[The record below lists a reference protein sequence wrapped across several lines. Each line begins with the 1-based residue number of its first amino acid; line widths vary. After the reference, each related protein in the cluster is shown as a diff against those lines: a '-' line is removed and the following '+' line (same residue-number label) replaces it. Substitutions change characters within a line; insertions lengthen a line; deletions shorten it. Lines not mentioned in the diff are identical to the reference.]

1 MLPAGAPVRSILPG
15 VVQVPL
21 RATSCFLLLDRRV
34 TLIDTGLPGSAGRI
48 LSAVAR
54 CRRRNGEIERI
65 VITHYHPDHLGG
77 LAELQRLLPAKA
89 AIHAVEAPIVQSK
102 EGPPPPFASG
112 PLRTLSRPVANR
124 AFRYQPVRIDEP
136 LHDGDELPVLGG
148 MRVVHTPGHT
158 PGHIALYFPQMAL
171 LIAGD
176 AMEHRAG
183 VLSGPAPRVTADM
196 PQALA
201 SLGKLAQLEIDAI
214 AFSHFPRLPV
224 RAGEALR
231 ELLERTAAGAAGS
244 S

>member
-15 VVQVPL
+15 VVQAPL
-21 RATSCFLLLDRRV
+21 VGTSCFLLLDRRV
-34 TLIDTGLPGSAGRI
+34 TLIDTGFSGSAGRI
-48 LSAVAR
+48 LRALAL
-54 CRRRNGEIERI
+54 CRRRADEIERI

-89 AIHAVEAPIVQSK
+89 AIHALEAPVVQST

-112 PLRTLSRPVANR
+112 PLRSVSRPVANR
-124 AFRYQPVRIDEP
+124 AFRYEPVRIDEP

-148 MRVVHTPGHT
+148 MCIVHTPGHT

-176 AMEHRAG
+176 AMEYRAG

-196 PQALA
+196 PQAIA
-201 SLGKLAQLEIDAI
+201 SLGRLAQLEIDVI
-214 AFSHFPRLPV
+214 AFSHFPRLPL

-231 ELLERTAAGAAGS
+231 ALVASEKRG
-244 S
+244 

>member
-1 MLPAGAPVRSILPG
+1 MLPAGASVRSILPG

-21 RATSCFLLLDRRV
+21 RATSCFLLLDWRV

-48 LSAVAR
+48 LRAVAL
-54 CRRRNGEIERI
+54 CRRRDDEIERI

-77 LAELQRLLPAKA
+77 LAELQRRVPAKA
-89 AIHAVEAPIVQSK
+89 AIHAVEAPVVQST

-112 PLRTLSRPVANR
+112 PLRTLSRPVVNR

-148 MRVVHTPGHT
+148 MRIVHTPGHT
-158 PGHIALYFPQMAL
+158 PGHIALYFPRLAL

-183 VLSGPAPRVTADM
+183 VLSGPAPRVTADL
-196 PQALA
+196 PLALA
-201 SLGKLAQLEIDAI
+201 SLGKLARLEVDVI

-224 RAGEALR
+224 HAGAALR
-231 ELLERTAAGAAGS
+231 ELAARTGQPSG
-244 S
+244 